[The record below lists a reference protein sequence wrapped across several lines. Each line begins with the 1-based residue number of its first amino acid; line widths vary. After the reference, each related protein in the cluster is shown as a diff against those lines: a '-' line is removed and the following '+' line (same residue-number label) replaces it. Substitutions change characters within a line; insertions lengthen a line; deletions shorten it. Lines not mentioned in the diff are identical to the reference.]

1 MIETLKHILKKYA
14 YRYAYYKKIGNTGKE
29 RNVAFVEN
37 NFKGALNIFTT
48 HNEDGII
55 SKIVADLHIEN
66 GFFIDIG
73 SHDCINSNC
82 ANLAFHFN
90 WSGIF
95 IDADEKILQRGEYIY
110 TNYFKANK
118 NRFQFFNQFVEREKI
133 NNQLAEP
140 TAGVAV
146 DLMSIDIEGNDYHI
160 WNAITSIVPKIVV
173 IEVQAEKGYEE
184 HIPPYSS
191 TAKTYEESSPNGAS
205 IISTIKLAH
214 AKGYQLV
221 AYNEGIFN
229 LFFVHNTFCGRL
241 TIPTI
246 TLAQAIEII
255 QQKISK

>member
-14 YRYAYYKKIGNTGKE
+14 YRYAYHQKIGTKGEE

-55 SKIVADLHIEN
+55 SKLITNLNITE
-66 GFFIDIG
+66 GFFVDIG

-95 IDADEKILQRGEYIY
+95 IDADKKILQRGEYTY

-118 NRFQFFNQFVEREKI
+118 NRFQFFNQFVEQEKI
-133 NNQLAEP
+133 NNQLAEA
-140 TAGVAV
+140 TAGKAV
-146 DLMSIDIEGNDYHI
+146 DLMSIDIDGNDYHI
-160 WNAITSIVPKIVV
+160 WNAITSIAPKIVV
-173 IEVQAEKGYEE
+173 IEVQAEKSDEEYVPPYNNTAKSYEE
-184 HIPPYSS
+184 G
-191 TAKTYEESSPNGAS
+191 SPNGAS

-214 AKGYQLV
+214 TKGYQLV

-229 LFFVHNTFCGRL
+229 LFFVHNTHCNNDAIR
-241 TIPTI
+241 II
-246 TLAQAIEII
+246 SLAQTIEII
-255 QQKISK
+255 KQKISR